1 MSILYLQYAG
11 IIGDYHIILASV
23 SQTSD
28 LCYLLLRHLEPPHQ
42 LNLLGCNHFPE

>member
-11 IIGDYHIILASV
+11 IIGDYHIIL

-28 LCYLLLRHLEPPHQ
+28 LCYLLLRHLEPPTNQ
-42 LNLLGCNHFPE
+42 IYYAANFPE